1 MGPYNIQNP
10 EVADLSPNY
19 TVPKT
24 SRHRWCLGM
33 EKILVIHQGLGQF
46 LWAYFQSRRFTWRF
60 LGPSICPQIFATLM
74 NGFSTNPPPK
84 MPRHPGAYL
93 LKCFNAVWSVFFWG
107 GPEYQTFSAGVSGC
121 LGIPCIS
128 RSNFFIPD
136 SLFQQI
142 SNVSNCDVRR
152 SSHAGLWKHLQ
163 TRGFCWQRQPA
174 HPWIFAHSDHQF
186 VMGNPTLETATRRF
200 SFR

>member
-1 MGPYNIQNP
+1 MVPRDGKNIGDSP
-10 EVADLSPNY
+10 GFGTISLVLFSESSFHLEVSGAIY
-19 TVPKT
+19 
-24 SRHRWCLGM
+24 
-33 EKILVIHQGLGQF
+33 
-46 LWAYFQSRRFTWRF
+46 WAAHRF
-60 LGPSICPQIFATLM
+60 LPPWWVH
-74 NGFSTNPPPK
+74 GFSTNPPPK

-121 LGIPCIS
+121 LGIPCVS

-142 SNVSNCDVRR
+142 SNVQIVMWGEVPMQD
-152 SSHAGLWKHLQ
+152 SSHLLPRVLLAK
-163 TRGFCWQRQPA
+163 TTSTS
-174 HPWIFAHSDHQF
+174 SDFRTFWSSICHG